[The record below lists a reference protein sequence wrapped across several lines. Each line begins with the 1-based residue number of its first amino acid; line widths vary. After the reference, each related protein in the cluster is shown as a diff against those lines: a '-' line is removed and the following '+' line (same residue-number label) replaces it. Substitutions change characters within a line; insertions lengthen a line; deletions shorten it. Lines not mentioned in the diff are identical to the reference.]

1 MFIPL
6 GQPFSYDCIYRLNM
20 DFFVPYIP
28 IYTVLVYMALV
39 AVRLPL
45 LALIIHIVTW
55 VIYGGALVLGVL
67 LTM

>member
-6 GQPFSYDCIYRLNM
+6 GQPFSYDCIYHFSV